1 MQSILCLK
9 IVTTVSYDSKVYLS
23 ISICLRLS
31 KVKGITHN
39 TYSGEKYVC
48 ILSFRI
54 DTTTTGVEL
63 RVATFIN
70 VLTVGEW
77 VASVANLA
85 GAVVGAIQ
93 VPAVSVGPAVV
104 ATFSALIDVPAAYP
118 GGVFSEPSVTGAGE
132 ASSIVGAIS
141 FNTTVCSPIEMNV
154 VNITLIQLIAGWL
167 VHICVTVVT
176 IMTVSIFFAAN
187 NIVPTPVVVLVADSV
202 AAVVIV

>member
-1 MQSILCLK
+1 M
-9 IVTTVSYDSKVYLS
+9 KVYTLEDGKPYLC

-31 KVKGITHN
+31 KVESISHN
-39 TYSGEKYVC
+39 PPSGQKYVC
-48 ILSFRI
+48 ILPFRI

-63 RVATFIN
+63 RVATLIN

-104 ATFSALIDVPAAYP
+104 APFSALIDVPAAYP

-141 FNTTVCSPIEMNV
+141 LNTTVCSPIEVNV

-167 VHICVTVVT
+167 VHVCVTVVT
-176 IMTVSIFFAAN
+176 IMTVCIFLAAN